1 MSIRM
6 LAQELYRAQK
16 KVEELRRAM
25 AASSNAA
32 TEQQARELRE
42 AERELAT
49 LQKMLDARKE
59 TSASERTPGWPR
71 GF

>member
-16 KVEELRRAM
+16 KVEELRRTM

>member
-49 LQKMLDARKE
+49 LQNMLDARKE